1 MNFELRPI
9 SQKWFSE
16 ATPVNY
22 KAAKATITTDNDETI
37 TIFADDI
44 KTDVVIKIVVADAK
58 NKPLSVALEDGVIT
72 ITLGTTADDVVTV
85 DDTKNTLDKIATE
98 ISKLNGFTAIASDDT
113 SVIDTATSADIEF
126 TDGNYGTPCLQA
138 GVGLIGTEYYY
149 VCTKSDN
156 TVYNDGWRRF
166 TLASY

>member
-1 MNFELRPI
+1 MDFDIRPI

-16 ATPVNY
+16 DTPVNY
-22 KAAKATITTDNDETI
+22 KAAKATITADDDETI
-37 TIFADDI
+37 FVFADAP
-44 KTDVVIKIVVADAK
+44 KTDVVIEVVVAEAK
-58 NKPLSVALEDGVIT
+58 SKPLSVALEDGVIT
-72 ITLGTTADDVVTV
+72 ITLGTTADAVVTA
-85 DDTKNTLDKIATE
+85 DDTKNTLGKIATE

-126 TDGNYGTPCLQA
+126 ADGNYGTPCLQA

-149 VCTKSDN
+149 VCVKSDN
-156 TVYNDGWRRF
+156 TVFNDGWRRF